1 MNKAKEEQEKRQHF
15 CELYILF
22 YILIEC
28 ALQWSDEGH
37 KAKGIFWRSIVKTI
51 RL

>member
-1 MNKAKEEQEKRQHF
+1 MLDFRLQKVKEEQEKIQQF

-28 ALQWSDEGH
+28 AL
-37 KAKGIFWRSIVKTI
+37 
-51 RL
+51 

>member
-1 MNKAKEEQEKRQHF
+1 MLDFKMNYAKEEQEKRQQF

-28 ALQWSDEGH
+28 AL
-37 KAKGIFWRSIVKTI
+37 
-51 RL
+51 